1 MESTFGRQSI
11 GILIVQDIIVMIM
24 MLGIASVTNIGE
36 GGNRSIVLIL
46 AAKLIGLVG
55 GLIIVSKYLIPRITK
70 KIAESQEFLFLF
82 SIGRCFV
89 LWALFY
95 YLWFGIEIGALAAGV
110 SLASSSYRFEITSRI
125 KPIKDF
131 FLVIFFVLLGSHV
144 HFSTD
149 INIVQ
154 ILVLSVFVLVGK
166 PLIITILLWFM
177 GHTKKNNFLTGMSL
191 GQISEFSFILIGMWV
206 ASWVITDPN
215 LQIVATIIGLV
226 TITGSSYYI
235 IYGEK
240 IYEKCKT
247 LLKYVPWMR
256 NKTSKKINKSGYDI
270 MLFGY
275 GRFGSN
281 LYKHLHTK
289 GSLVIIDENPS
300 VTGALH
306 NEGKNCIYGD
316 ASDID
321 FLEELNVKETKMIIS
336 SIKKFDENMVLL
348 KTMKKHNKNLIIIL
362 VANYIQEAIK
372 LYEQGADYVI
382 LPHYIGVD
390 HTSLMLEEYGFDIEK
405 FMENK
410 QQQIHKLHEKEEI
423 H

>member
-1 MESTFGRQSI
+1 
-11 GILIVQDIIVMIM
+11 
-24 MLGIASVTNIGE
+24 
-36 GGNRSIVLIL
+36 
-46 AAKLIGLVG
+46 
-55 GLIIVSKYLIPRITK
+55 
-70 KIAESQEFLFLF
+70 
-82 SIGRCFV
+82 
-89 LWALFY
+89 
-95 YLWFGIEIGALAAGV
+95 
-110 SLASSSYRFEITSRI
+110 
-125 KPIKDF
+125 
-131 FLVIFFVLLGSHV
+131 
-144 HFSTD
+144 
-149 INIVQ
+149 
-154 ILVLSVFVLVGK
+154 
-166 PLIITILLWFM
+166 
-177 GHTKKNNFLTGMSL
+177 
-191 GQISEFSFILIGMWV
+191 
-206 ASWVITDPN
+206 
-215 LQIVATIIGLV
+215 
-226 TITGSSYYI
+226 
-235 IYGEK
+235 
-240 IYEKCKT
+240 
-247 LLKYVPWMR
+247 MR